1 MLKMA
6 SKAYVASMT
15 VAELKE
21 ELKQRGLS
29 LKGTKRELKDRL
41 EKVRNFYFLSWWK
54 LLNGVQLHWCAY

>member
-29 LKGTKRELKDRL
+29 PKGTKRELKDRL
-41 EKVRNFYFLSWWK
+41 ELVRAGIVVCVFEN
-54 LLNGVQLHWCAY
+54 